1 MLLGGFFLPNVSCS
15 ISFFAAALAADPS
28 YKEIVQAVA
37 AAAAAVGVALEST
50 LSPR

>member
-1 MLLGGFFLPNVSCS
+1 MLGPFFFTKFLLFSV
-15 ISFFAAALAADPS
+15 SFFAAALAADPS
-28 YKEIVQAVA
+28 YIGIVQGVA